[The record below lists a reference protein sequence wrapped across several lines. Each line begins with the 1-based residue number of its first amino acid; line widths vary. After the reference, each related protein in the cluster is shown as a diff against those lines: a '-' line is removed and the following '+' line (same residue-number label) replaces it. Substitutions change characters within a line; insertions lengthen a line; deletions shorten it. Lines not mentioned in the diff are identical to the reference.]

1 MSDSSEHPL
10 FSKKTPIISILDINE
25 CELDLDNCNQQATC
39 TNNLGSYSCACNT
52 GWTGDGFS
60 CEGI

>member
-10 FSKKTPIISILDINE
+10 FSKKPPIISILDINE
-25 CELDLDNCNQQATC
+25 CELDLHDCHQQATC
-39 TNNLGSYSCACNT
+39 TNNLGSYTCACNT

>member
-1 MSDSSEHPL
+1 M
-10 FSKKTPIISILDINE
+10 ISLLDINE
-25 CELDLDNCNQQATC
+25 CELDLNNCDVQATC

-60 CEGI
+60 CGGMPKTLPG